1 MYFSDKFDILIR
13 PILMAPKPNP
23 LTYQEN
29 GKIWQ
34 SESMVKQVYEYF
46 RRWILKILIDKG

>member
-1 MYFSDKFDILIR
+1 
-13 PILMAPKPNP
+13 MAPKPTP

-29 GKIWQ
+29 EKIRQ

>member
-1 MYFSDKFDILIR
+1 MYFSDKFDILIG